1 MWGMILAIFGILLVV
16 CVLSGCSFWWA
27 DPKYYKTKEL
37 GKKYGGFYIFDKQ
50 FADEIK
56 QREMERDKFRKKV
69 RDMSA
74 TDEEF
79 RLNSRKYDVNKALP
93 QTLSNGCKYYLKA
106 RYVLSDKPE
115 YTYYENK
122 IKEYLGAE
130 NYDKVKHF
138 IYIKIYYE
146 CNEKIYPI
154 VISLSIPYVATT
166 YGLFG
171 DEGRGFS
178 FSSSITLY
186 LNNASILY
194 LIDDKFVK
202 SDKNYYEEY

>member
-1 MWGMILAIFGILLVV
+1 MILYITIQVVFLV
-16 CVLSGCSFWWA
+16 GCALFLA
-27 DPKYYKTKEL
+27 QPTNPKKAKEL
-37 GKKYGGFYIFDKQ
+37 DRFADKYGGFYIFDKQ

-56 QREMERDKFRKKV
+56 QREMERKEYMDIFFKTHKLFT
-69 RDMSA
+69 RDDLAS
-74 TDEEF
+74 
-79 RLNSRKYDVNKALP
+79 LNKALP
-93 QTLSNGCKYYLKA
+93 QTLSNGCKYYENEILFFQNNPKYA
-106 RYVLSDKPE
+106 
-115 YTYYENK
+115 YYENK

-138 IYIKIYYE
+138 MYVDSYYE

>member
-1 MWGMILAIFGILLVV
+1 MVYSIASVLFAVVFLVGCALFLAQPTN
-16 CVLSGCSFWWA
+16 
-27 DPKYYKTKEL
+27 PKKAKEL
-37 GKKYGGFYIFDKQ
+37 DRFADKYGGFYIFDKQ

-56 QREMERDKFRKKV
+56 QREMERKEYMDIFFKTHKLFT
-69 RDMSA
+69 RDDLAS
-74 TDEEF
+74 
-79 RLNSRKYDVNKALP
+79 LNKALP
-93 QTLSNGCKYYLKA
+93 QTLSNGCKYYENEILFFQNNPKYA
-106 RYVLSDKPE
+106 
-115 YTYYENK
+115 YYENK

-138 IYIKIYYE
+138 MYVDSYYE

-171 DEGRGFS
+171 DEGREFS
-178 FSSSITLY
+178 FSSSITLC